1 MISAQAQGGKQDV
14 VYAEPI
20 AVSNVQVIQP
30 TGAAPTQPVVAQAY
44 NPSVNNGQYQQQ
56 PLQQHYQQQPP
67 QQQYN
72 QQPVYVSQPVK
83 APQPP
88 PQVVVVQ
95 GAATPNPYACSCG
108 SNQMR
113 ESSQVSV
120 TQIAVFIILLICF
133 WPLCWIPFCMPSCWT
148 KEYRCASC
156 GKVRSRTEGGC

>member
-95 GAATPNPYACSCG
+95 GAATPNPYAVLLWF
-108 SNQMR
+108 
-113 ESSQVSV
+113 ESDARILSSIRHADSGFYHPTYLLLAALLDSV
-120 TQIAVFIILLICF
+120 LYAVLLDQRI
-133 WPLCWIPFCMPSCWT
+133 
-148 KEYRCASC
+148 
-156 GKVRSRTEGGC
+156 